1 MPSIVKARNEPIIFK
16 YVVES
21 KCLNVNKINVKSNLA
36 FIIRVQGMALVSCT
50 GAELLLERI
59 KGYDV

>member
-36 FIIRVQGMALVSCT
+36 FIIRVQRMAVVSCT
-50 GAELLLERI
+50 GAELPLERI